1 MLLLNSGH
9 LWDSM
14 QSFEEATEMACCSD
28 CGSDCCTPDNTKEDS
43 KEPCN
48 GEQDCIPGC
57 DCAYQYQMTAIT
69 YSFLELSGEVVQS
82 YHYGHYM
89 NSYTFE
95 YSKNFLQP
103 PRFG

>member
-9 LWDSM
+9 LWDSI
-14 QSFEEATEMACCSD
+14 QKSEDATEMACCSE
-28 CGSDCCTPDNTKEDS
+28 CGSDCCTPDNNHKDS
-43 KEPCN
+43 KEPCS
-48 GEQDCIPGC
+48 GEQDCPPDC
-57 DCAYQYQMTAIT
+57 DCSNQYQITAIT
-69 YSFLELSGEVVQS
+69 YSFLELTGVVVQS

-89 NSYTFE
+89 NGYTFE